1 MSDDTPMAIRVAMRN
16 LLDEPV
22 EIRERLAR
30 KLDALARAIGDRDRS
45 KFHAMLDISCFLRHG
60 TFIPP
65 GASRDPVLR
74 QSKGDE

>member
-1 MSDDTPMAIRVAMRN
+1 MSDNVPMEMRLAMRA
-16 LLDEPV
+16 LLAEPEEV
-22 EIRERLAR
+22 RERLAR

-45 KFHAMLDISCFLRHG
+45 KFHAMMDISCFLRHG

-74 QSKGDE
+74 QSDK

>member
-1 MSDDTPMAIRVAMRN
+1 MSDNVPMEMRLAMRA
-16 LLDEPV
+16 LLAEPEEV
-22 EIRERLAR
+22 RERLAR

-45 KFHAMLDISCFLRHG
+45 KFHAMMDISCFLRHG

-74 QSKGDE
+74 QGDKHE